1 MDYNTKVI
9 GRINKYIRF
18 HFIIPKMK
26 KKLINRN
33 FTILCNNCI
42 GGIIYHDFDLQ
53 FKSPTINM
61 FFHSLDFLEY
71 IEHFEY
77 YQNLP
82 LVKIDN
88 PGYLD
93 NASDYPVAVLK
104 GNQEFKDLELHF
116 LHYHSFKE
124 AESAWKK
131 RTKRIE
137 QKKIFVIFSFVGM
150 PFDKELYERCEALP
164 FKNKVFFVNHS
175 VDTDVFPHFYYIK
188 GFENQTGLG
197 NIMTYMNIKGQR
209 FYDQYDFV
217 KWFNEG
223 V

>member
-42 GGIIYHDFDLQ
+42 GGIIYHDLDLQ

-131 RTKRIE
+131 
-137 QKKIFVIFSFVGM
+137 
-150 PFDKELYERCEALP
+150 
-164 FKNKVFFVNHS
+164 
-175 VDTDVFPHFYYIK
+175 
-188 GFENQTGLG
+188 
-197 NIMTYMNIKGQR
+197 GQR
-209 FYDQYDFV
+209 ELNRKKYLLSFLL
-217 KWFNEG
+217 
-223 V
+223 

>member
-116 LHYHSFKE
+116 CTIIHL
-124 AESAWKK
+124 KK
-131 RTKRIE
+131 
-137 QKKIFVIFSFVGM
+137 
-150 PFDKELYERCEALP
+150 LNL
-164 FKNKVFFVNHS
+164 
-175 VDTDVFPHFYYIK
+175 
-188 GFENQTGLG
+188 LG
-197 NIMTYMNIKGQR
+197 KKGQIELKGR
-209 FYDQYDFV
+209 IYLLSFLL
-217 KWFNEG
+217 
-223 V
+223 